1 MIEHL
6 FYNTQHKGASFME
19 DKRAAGAL
27 RDQAHKILEKL
38 TGENIKNVLHFLA
51 EILESS
57 YS

>member
-1 MIEHL
+1 
-6 FYNTQHKGASFME
+6 ME